1 MVTYG
6 LHMLHFYNILSFL
19 TVLIAEN
26 AMIFEAFY
34 NNESIFFIHLLSF
47 SGLFMHGC
55 EIFKL
60 EIRMSRLLN
69 SKFMAKS
76 LALAVTA
83 VMVST
88 AHAGKAE
95 QEQIQQL
102 RKEVDALKSLI
113 QQQHQVQQQQQT
125 QIEQVKAQP
134 VQIAAVAV
142 KAESPLTGFKTKAGA
157 NVNVYGFVRGD
168 ANYIIEGADNDFNS
182 VHTSKGEAE
191 DKLRATAKTTR
202 IGLDFSTP
210 VESGKVGGKVEVD
223 FASAAENLRIRH
235 AYLTY
240 NDWLF
245 GQTTSNFLSNHA
257 PEMID
262 FNTNAGGGITRVP
275 LVRYGVKLAP
285 ATQLFISAEKGNS
298 TATAFKR
305 TVTDIRNNTGA
316 VIGTKITDE
325 DVSSGVKYNLPV
337 LTAKLTQGFAEGK
350 GSASARAL
358 VEHYKSETSDDDKMG
373 WGVAAG
379 VNYQVSAPLKIS
391 ADASHVVG
399 NSNYLYGSN
408 SAFYLNTTNGDIEQN
423 EFNAVQVGAT
433 YKFSP
438 NFRSSLAYGAIFADD
453 DTDYAKLYTAANE
466 KVQQAWI
473 NFIYTPVAPID
484 LGVEYINGKRDTF
497 AGQSYKDNR
506 VGLMAK
512 YSF

>member
-1 MVTYG
+1 
-6 LHMLHFYNILSFL
+6 MLHFYNILSFF

-34 NNESIFFIHLLSF
+34 KNEFIFFIHLLSC

-69 SKFMAKS
+69 RKFMAKS

-134 VQIAAVAV
+134 IQIAAVAV
-142 KAESPLTGFKTKAGA
+142 KAESPLTGFKSKAGA
-157 NVNVYGFVRGD
+157 NVNLYGFVRGD

-182 VHTSKGEAE
+182 VHTSDGKTS
-191 DKLRATAKTTR
+191 DKLRATAKTSR
-202 IGLDFSTP
+202 IGLDFNTP
-210 VESGKVGGKVEVD
+210 VGDAKVGGKVEVD
-223 FASAAENLRIRH
+223 FASGDNSKSENLRIRH

-262 FNTNAGGGITRVP
+262 FNTNLGGGTARVP
-275 LVRYGVKLAP
+275 QVRYGFKLAP
-285 ATQLFISAEKGNS
+285 ATQLFVSAEE
-298 TATAFKR
+298 A
-305 TVTDIRNNTGA
+305 D
-316 VIGTKITDE
+316 
-325 DVSSGVKYNLPV
+325 SSGTGIKYSLPN

-350 GSASARAL
+350 GSISARAL
-358 VEHYKSETSDDDKMG
+358 VENYKSTVADDNETG

-408 SAFYLNTTNGDIEQN
+408 SAYVVNANNSIEQN

-438 NFRSSLAYGAIFADD
+438 NFRSTLAYGAIFADD
-453 DTDYAKLYTAANE
+453 DTDYATLNTAGNE
-466 KVQQAWI
+466 KVQQAWV

-497 AGQSYKDNR
+497 AGQSFKDNR

>member
-1 MVTYG
+1 
-6 LHMLHFYNILSFL
+6 MLHFYNILSFL

-26 AMIFEAFY
+26 AIIFEAFY

-142 KAESPLTGFKTKAGA
+142 KAESPLTGFKSKAGA
-157 NVNVYGFVRGD
+157 NVNLYGFVRGD
-168 ANYIIEGADNDFNS
+168 ANYIIEGADDDFNA
-182 VHTSKGEAE
+182 VHKVNGSGATDPKLVN

-202 IGLDFSTP
+202 IGLDFNTP
-210 VESGKVGGKVEVD
+210 VGDAKVGGKVEVD

-262 FNTNAGGGITRVP
+262 FNTNLGGGIARVP
-275 LVRYGVKLAP
+275 QVRYGFKLAP
-285 ATQLFISAEKGNS
+285 ATQLLVSAEKGDS
-298 TATAFKR
+298 KFTQFDTTTGKPADSAT
-305 TVTDIRNNTGA
+305 
-316 VIGTKITDE
+316 
-325 DVSSGVKYNLPV
+325 KYSAPN
-337 LTAKLTQGFAEGK
+337 LTAKLIQGFADGK

-358 VEHYKSETSDDDKMG
+358 VENYKSADDSAVA
-373 WGVAAG
+373 WGLAAG
-379 VNYQVSAPLKIS
+379 ASYAVTEQLKLSSDVSYS
-391 ADASHVVG
+391 QG
-399 NSNYLYGSN
+399 NSNYLYGAN
-408 SAFYLNTTNGDIEQN
+408 SAYVLDGNNIEQN
-423 EFNAVQVGAT
+423 EFTAVQVGAT
-433 YKFSP
+433 YKLSP
-438 NFRSSLAYGAIFADD
+438 NFRSTLAYGALFADD
-453 DTDYAKLYTAANE
+453 STKYAKSTLSANANE
-466 KVQQAWI
+466 KVQQAWV

-506 VGLMAK
+506 IGLMAK

>member
-1 MVTYG
+1 MLTYG

-26 AMIFEAFY
+26 AIIFEAFY

-157 NVNVYGFVRGD
+157 NVNLYGFVRGD
-168 ANYIIEGADNDFNS
+168 ANYIIEGADDDFNA
-182 VHTSKGEAE
+182 VHKSGGATALVN

-202 IGLDFSTP
+202 IGLDFNTP
-210 VESGKVGGKVEVD
+210 VGDAKVGGKVELD
-223 FASAAENLRIRH
+223 FASNDNSKSENLRIRH

-262 FNTNAGGGITRVP
+262 FGTNAGGGTARVP
-275 LVRYGVKLAP
+275 QVRYGFKLAP
-285 ATQLFISAEKGNS
+285 ATQLFVSAEE
-298 TATAFKR
+298 A
-305 TVTDIRNNTGA
+305 D
-316 VIGTKITDE
+316 
-325 DVSSGVKYNLPV
+325 SSGVVAGTTKYSLPN

-358 VEHYKSETSDDDKMG
+358 IENYKSTVADDNETG

-379 VNYQVSAPLKIS
+379 VNYQVSAPLKVS
-391 ADASHVVG
+391 ADISHVVG
-399 NSNYLYGSN
+399 NSNYLYGAN
-408 SAFYLNTTNGDIEQN
+408 SAYAVNTTNNSIEQN

-438 NFRSSLAYGAIFADD
+438 NFRSTLAYGAIFADD
-453 DTDYAKLYTAANE
+453 DTDYATLNTAGNE

>member
-142 KAESPLTGFKTKAGA
+142 KAESPLTGFKSKAGA
-157 NVNVYGFVRGD
+157 NVNLYGFVRGD

-262 FNTNAGGGITRVP
+262 FGTNAGGGTARVP
-275 LVRYGVKLAP
+275 QVRYGFKLAP
-285 ATQLFISAEKGNS
+285 ATQLFVSAEE
-298 TATAFKR
+298 A
-305 TVTDIRNNTGA
+305 D
-316 VIGTKITDE
+316 
-325 DVSSGVKYNLPV
+325 SSGTGIKYSLPN

-358 VEHYKSETSDDDKMG
+358 IENYKSTVADDNETG

-379 VNYQVSAPLKIS
+379 VNYQVSAPLKVS
-391 ADASHVVG
+391 ADISHVVG
-399 NSNYLYGSN
+399 NSNYLYGAN
-408 SAFYLNTTNGDIEQN
+408 SAYAVNTTNNSIEQN

-438 NFRSSLAYGAIFADD
+438 NFRSTLAYGAIFADD
-453 DTDYAKLYTAANE
+453 GTDYAKAAKISTSSNINANE
-466 KVQQAWI
+466 KVQQAWV